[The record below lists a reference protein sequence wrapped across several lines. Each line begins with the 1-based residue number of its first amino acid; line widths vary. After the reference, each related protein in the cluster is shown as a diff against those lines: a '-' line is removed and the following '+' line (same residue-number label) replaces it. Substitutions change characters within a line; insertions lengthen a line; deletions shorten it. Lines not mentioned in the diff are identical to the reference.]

1 MKDYLISMFIDNE
14 LDFND
19 KAEFVEKVHG
29 DKAFKDETIELL
41 HQENL
46 IRSEVVDHI
55 PAAIEFKMRKRFP
68 IPLLRPVGLIASA
81 LATAAAILFLVMPSQ
96 VSTGT
101 PYRFVIY
108 RPDVSQVE
116 ITGSFT
122 QWTRIPM
129 NRTGSSGYWEITLNL
144 SREEHRFTYILE
156 GHQRFP
162 DPTILTQEQDDF
174 GGENSVLLVDTKT

>member
-1 MKDYLISMFIDNE
+1 MKDYLISMFIDSE
-14 LDFND
+14 LDLDD
-19 KAEFVEKVHG
+19 KVEFVEKVHG

-41 HQENL
+41 YQENL
-46 IRSEVVDHI
+46 IRSEVVDHV
-55 PAAIEFKMRKRFP
+55 PAIEFKMRKRFP
-68 IPLLRPVGLIASA
+68 YPLLRPVGLIASA
-81 LATAAAILFLVMPSQ
+81 LAVAVVILFLFMPSQ
-96 VSTGT
+96 VSTST

-144 SREEHRFTYILE
+144 SREEHRFTYILG
-156 GHQRFP
+156 GHQRLP